1 MNTDYGEEYVL
12 GENITELA
20 KGNKPKESVVVSV
33 RLPAE
38 EFYRLEK
45 LCENAD
51 KSMSQVVRDAL
62 AVYRGSTQA
71 PSTLFGITLFDSEG
85 TSVSVGPRE
94 YTAHSCYSMVTGLA
108 GCNLMSS
115 KQRQLQEPESMS
127 TESSQQSPA

>member
-12 GENITELA
+12 GDNITELA
-20 KGNKPKESVVVSV
+20 RGKKSKESVVVSV
-33 RLPAE
+33 RLTAE

-51 KSMSQVVRDAL
+51 KSMSQLVRDAL
-62 AVYRGSTQA
+62 AAYQGSGQA
-71 PSTLFGITLFDSEG
+71 PSNAFGVTLFDSEG

-115 KQRQLQEPESMS
+115 RQRQMPEPGSRV
-127 TESSQQSPA
+127 TGSSQQSPA